1 MNGGAMPTDAE
12 LVDLLSDVWA
22 SMADLG
28 DGLTEGDWKT
38 PTDVPGWSVQ
48 DNLVHI
54 TSMEWHL
61 LGRPVPEH
69 TLPDALPHVKN
80 DIGRANELFVDS
92 RRALTGAE
100 ALTEFREVIAARLQ
114 QLRDYGPDDFAA
126 DSWTPVGPGT
136 VRDLLPFRVF
146 DSWVHEQD
154 MRRAV
159 ARPGDLDG
167 TVAENAVARM
177 VASMPFIVGKRVG
190 APDGT
195 TVHFGISGPGA
206 RTFTIL
212 VDAGRARF
220 AEELTGAPT
229 ATIATDG
236 ETFVRLTCGR
246 VDPGEAL
253 GSGRVHLGGDTDLG
267 RRVVEELN
275 FLF

>member
-1 MNGGAMPTDAE
+1 MPTDAE

-22 SMADLG
+22 SMSDLG
-28 DGLTEGDWKT
+28 EGLTEGDWKT

-54 TSMEWHL
+54 TAMEWHL
-61 LGRPVPEH
+61 LGRPAPEH
-69 TLPDALPHVKN
+69 TVPEDLPHVKN
-80 DIGRANELFVDS
+80 EIGRANEVFVDS
-92 RRALTGAE
+92 RRALTGAD
-100 ALTEFREVIAARLQ
+100 ALAEFRDVIAARLQ

-126 DSWTPVGPGT
+126 ESWTPVGPGT

-159 ARPGDLDG
+159 GRPGDLEG
-167 TVAENAVARM
+167 GVAESAVERM
-177 VASMPFIVGKRVG
+177 VASTPFIVGKRVG
-190 APDGT
+190 PPDGT
-195 TVHFGISGPGA
+195 TVHFGISGPSA
-206 RTFTIL
+206 RTFTI
-212 VDAGRARF
+212 VIDGGRARF

-246 VDPGEAL
+246 VDPAEAL

-267 RRVVEELN
+267 RRVVEQLN